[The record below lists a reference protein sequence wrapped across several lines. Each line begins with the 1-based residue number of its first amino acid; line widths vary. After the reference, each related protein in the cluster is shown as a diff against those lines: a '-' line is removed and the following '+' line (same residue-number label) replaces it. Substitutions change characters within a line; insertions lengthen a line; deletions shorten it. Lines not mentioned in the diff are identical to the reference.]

1 MADQQQQ
8 DPALEAA
15 KQHTRNYTKNL
26 WDIIDR
32 YRKPTGDSKPSL
44 VGTAAQKPELTHPL
58 LLRLLSL
65 IPYALIILFAG
76 SFFWDFNGMQYT
88 AFSHTFYFEGLLRIL
103 SVSGL
108 IGFLTNWIAI
118 TMLFKP
124 AQKRPLLG
132 QGLIPAQKN
141 RIAFRLAQAVSEDLI
156 NPDIIKKKIHDSD
169 IISTYRKRS
178 TRYIKNVIDDPSFR
192 TELKRWVVNYVDVM
206 IGDPEIRAA
215 IAQKILLQIEKSI
228 KERSIERMALKA
240 YSFVRG
246 QEMQRI
252 IENSL
257 ADLPESVEA
266 GLDRFDELLDAL
278 PRRIEDNSE
287 SIEEWVTAILY
298 KLINQLDVHT
308 LVEDNL
314 REYDE
319 QHISEII
326 MKATNEQLRYI
337 QYLGGI
343 LGVIGGFVIWEPVV
357 SLIVLVLAGITIF
370 MLDNLLLKLSP
381 ET

>member
-1 MADQQQQ
+1 MAENKQSDS
-8 DPALEAA
+8 AIEAA
-15 KQHTRNYTKNL
+15 KQHTRNYAKSL
-26 WDIIDR
+26 WDIINR
-32 YRKPTGDSKPSL
+32 YRKPVENSKPSL
-44 VGTAAQKPELTHPL
+44 VDPTLSTSKKDHPV
-58 LLRLLSL
+58 LLSFL
-65 IPYALIILFAG
+65 SAIPYILGLMFFA
-76 SFFWDFNGMQYT
+76 SFYWDFNGSSYT
-88 AFSHTFYFEGLLRIL
+88 LFNHTFYFEGLLRIL

-156 NPDIIKKKIHDSD
+156 NPAIIKKKIHDSNL
-169 IISTYRKRS
+169 ITLYRRRT
-178 TRYIKNVIDDPSFR
+178 TRYIRHIIDDPSFR
-192 TELKRWVVNYVDVM
+192 TELKQWVVGYIDDM

-228 KERSIERMALKA
+228 EERSIERVALKA

-246 QEMQRI
+246 QKMQHI

-257 ADLPESVEA
+257 AELPESIET
-266 GLDRFDELLDAL
+266 GLDRFDELLDDL
-278 PRRIEDNSE
+278 PNRIEDNSDA
-287 SIEEWVTAILY
+287 IEEWVTSILY
-298 KLINQLDVHT
+298 KLINQLDVHA

-319 QHISEII
+319 QRLSDII
-326 MKATNEQLRYI
+326 LKATNEQLRYI

-343 LGVIGGFVIWEPVV
+343 LGVVGGFVIWEPIV
-357 SLIVLVLAGITIF
+357 SMMVLLLAGIIIF
-370 MLDNLLLKLSP
+370 TFDNLLFKLD
-381 ET
+381 